1 MSLRNLMEST
11 SSQIQIKAE
20 SVAPATSYITNGFV
34 FTWGALTFNQIMM
47 LIGTILALAT
57 FFVNLYF
64 QRKRDARERAREQR
78 EAELHRRSMQPHD
91 QFNNTPPDRKD
102 CD

>member
-1 MSLRNLMEST
+1 MSLKNLIES
-11 SSQIQIKAE
+11 SSHSISIKAE

-47 LIGTILALAT
+47 LVATVVGLAT

-64 QRKRDARERAREQR
+64 QRRRDKREQ
-78 EAELHRRSMQPHD
+78 ELHRRRMEHV
-91 QFNNTPPDRKD
+91 FRPDD
-102 CD
+102 SDG